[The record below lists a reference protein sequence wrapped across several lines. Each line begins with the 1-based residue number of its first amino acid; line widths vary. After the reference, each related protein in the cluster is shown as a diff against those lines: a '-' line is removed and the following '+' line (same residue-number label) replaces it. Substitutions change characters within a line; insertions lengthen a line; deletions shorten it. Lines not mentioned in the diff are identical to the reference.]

1 MAATQQIRI
10 KQYNND
16 DENNNN
22 KNQQQPVV
30 SQSYSFV
37 KHIL

>member
-22 KNQQQPVV
+22 KNQQQPVD